1 MLHQIRSLLIRRGIL
16 RHYPPLRL
24 PYRKE
29 VKLSMERPVDIKK
42 IEKSLTPKL
51 DIHKKK
57 SIEDLSK
64 SISYLIDKR
73 KRKDASNFFVSALR
87 GLFSIDSTVA
97 TEFGL
102 LHIFKI
108 PDSRAVRTIVTHLNR
123 IGNRNHIPE
132 LLQLVGSSPWKV
144 KINSFL
150 LKEKSDSF
158 STQTIRPSG
167 TQLSGRSLH
176 FEPSKEPSMITRK
189 FQNTKD
195 LKVGCIL
202 DDFSYSAFK
211 FEADFFQLS
220 VDRYKEELDDL
231 QPDLLFIESAW
242 RGKDG
247 LWGSKVGHADREV
260 VEILQWCKDKKVPTI
275 FWNKEDPVHFK
286 SFLNVAKLFDYVFT
300 TDMDCIQRYK
310 QALNHDRVHLL
321 PFAFQPKLHNPISE
335 FERIKG
341 ICFAGAYYKKY
352 QERNLNMVNI
362 LTGVQDKIDV
372 DIYDRNFL
380 EENPDYAFPEE
391 FLKYIVGT
399 LAFDDINLAY
409 KGYEIGLNLN
419 TIKHSQTMF
428 ARRVFELLASNT
440 LIFSNYS
447 RGVEL
452 LFGGLVF
459 NCDSGVEILKRY
471 KKYDNVDLRRI
482 KLAGIRNVFSQHTYQ
497 HRFRHI
503 ISTVSLQDP
512 PVLNKRVLIVA
523 IIETKGEAER
533 IISSFNSQVYP
544 DCSLLL
550 LQSQQFQIPDAK
562 HVTII
567 EVDNIKTHF
576 FEELMQNS
584 EFLSYFHPESFYGPY
599 FIQDLI
605 HATEYIEKRA
615 ITKPIIN
622 DEVEGFTFVS
632 EQNEYCP
639 TDIINTRSVLFPK
652 ALIMNKPVLPNLKLW
667 KNEARI
673 EFPGFAIDSFNFI
686 ENYSQSEKSNVE
698 NNVLDRSFEY
708 PTLQTLSEHI
718 VPDDIS
724 STGEYFSSADIYQQ
738 ICDSNKEKVS
748 VEFDSGKTI
757 IESTLGQGE
766 FTYLY
771 WQDYM
776 KPKEIGILD
785 GRGELYFDAAPGLRM
800 MLAVIFYNEER
811 EKIGS
816 KLSLA
821 NSNISFEIPEDTK
834 EVRLGLRVYQQGI
847 SVINSLDLF
856 HRNMTPNHILTKEK
870 ILVISNNYPS
880 YDDKYR
886 NGFLHSRLQ
895 EYNNNGVGVDMFV
908 LQEGGQLLYAEYEGI
923 QVITGSQQ
931 ALDNILKYG
940 VHQKLLI
947 HFLDSSMWEIIQK
960 YKTEKEILVWVH
972 GSEIQPWHRR
982 LFNYE
987 TEEQLSK
994 AKIESDIRMEFWKPL
1009 LNKLPENMKLIFVSK
1024 YFAQEVMEDTE
1035 IEIPAKSYEIIHNPI
1050 NTTIFNYVEK
1060 PDSQRVKILTIRP
1073 FASRKY
1079 ANDLTAEAILYLSK
1093 KEIFKELEFLIVGDG
1108 KLFDEILEPLHKFEN
1123 VTIQRGF
1130 LSHSEIA
1137 DLHKQ
1142 YGVFLSPTRMDSQ
1155 GVSRD
1160 EAMSS
1165 GLVAITTN
1173 VTAIPEFVDENSGIL
1188 VPGEDYKAMAKA
1200 IENLY
1205 HNPEQFQSLSRSAAK
1220 RVRMQTDSEIIIRK
1234 ELELLKLE

>member
-1 MLHQIRSLLIRRGIL
+1 MT
-16 RHYPPLRL
+16 
-24 PYRKE
+24 
-29 VKLSMERPVDIKK
+29 V
-42 IEKSLTPKL
+42 
-51 DIHKKK
+51 
-57 SIEDLSK
+57 SILSK
-64 SISYLIDKR
+64 
-73 KRKDASNFFVSALR
+73 
-87 GLFSIDSTVA
+87 
-97 TEFGL
+97 
-102 LHIFKI
+102 
-108 PDSRAVRTIVTHLNR
+108 
-123 IGNRNHIPE
+123 
-132 LLQLVGSSPWKV
+132 
-144 KINSFL
+144 
-150 LKEKSDSF
+150 
-158 STQTIRPSG
+158 
-167 TQLSGRSLH
+167 
-176 FEPSKEPSMITRK
+176 
-189 FQNTKD
+189 
-195 LKVGCIL
+195 
-202 DDFSYSAFK
+202 
-211 FEADFFQLS
+211 
-220 VDRYKEELDDL
+220 
-231 QPDLLFIESAW
+231 
-242 RGKDG
+242 
-247 LWGSKVGHADREV
+247 
-260 VEILQWCKDKKVPTI
+260 
-275 FWNKEDPVHFK
+275 
-286 SFLNVAKLFDYVFT
+286 T
-300 TDMDCIQRYK
+300 TY
-310 QALNHDRVHLL
+310 
-321 PFAFQPKLHNPISE
+321 
-335 FERIKG
+335 
-341 ICFAGAYYKKY
+341 
-352 QERNLNMVNI
+352 
-362 LTGVQDKIDV
+362 
-372 DIYDRNFL
+372 
-380 EENPDYAFPEE
+380 
-391 FLKYIVGT
+391 
-399 LAFDDINLAY
+399 
-409 KGYEIGLNLN
+409 
-419 TIKHSQTMF
+419 
-428 ARRVFELLASNT
+428 
-440 LIFSNYS
+440 
-447 RGVEL
+447 
-452 LFGGLVF
+452 
-459 NCDSGVEILKRY
+459 
-471 KKYDNVDLRRI
+471 
-482 KLAGIRNVFSQHTYQ
+482 
-497 HRFRHI
+497 
-503 ISTVSLQDP
+503 
-512 PVLNKRVLIVA
+512 
-523 IIETKGEAER
+523 
-533 IISSFNSQVYP
+533 
-544 DCSLLL
+544 
-550 LQSQQFQIPDAK
+550 
-562 HVTII
+562 
-567 EVDNIKTHF
+567 
-576 FEELMQNS
+576 
-584 EFLSYFHPESFYGPY
+584 
-599 FIQDLI
+599 
-605 HATEYIEKRA
+605 
-615 ITKPIIN
+615 
-622 DEVEGFTFVS
+622 
-632 EQNEYCP
+632 
-639 TDIINTRSVLFPK
+639 
-652 ALIMNKPVLPNLKLW
+652 
-667 KNEARI
+667 
-673 EFPGFAIDSFNFI
+673 
-686 ENYSQSEKSNVE
+686 QSEKSNVE

-748 VEFDSGKTI
+748 VEFDSGKAI

-880 YDDKYR
+880 YDEKYR

-908 LQEGGQLLYAEYEGI
+908 LREGGQLLYAEYEGI

-1009 LNKLPENMKLIFVSK
+1009 LNKLPENMKLIFVSE

-1093 KEIFKELEFLIVGDG
+1093 KEIFKELDFLIVGDG
-1108 KLFDEILEPLHKFEN
+1108 KLFDEILEPLRKFEN

-1137 DLHKQ
+1137 DLHKE

-1205 HNPEQFQSLSRSAAK
+1205 HNPEQFQSLSQSAAK